1 MRRFLLSPRGSA
13 GTVLLSLSGVLTFA
27 PAAQAAV
34 SAAEVLSYDAG
45 LATGFTNPAASL
57 GQPVGD
63 TTFGALT
70 PFNPPFSEQHIVIV
84 GSGGHLTLRLS
95 SPVSAAGAGPEVGV
109 FSNNGLVDVSPNGTG
124 VAGTPAGTFS
134 PPGRAVVSVSE
145 DGRTFVPLDDEAVTF
160 ANPTNYY
167 TDVRIENYWAPLG
180 SATAD
185 FSRPFTGTLSDF
197 GGLTYEQIVALLDG
211 SAGGTWLDVS
221 GTGLSSVQY
230 VRFDVPQGSRLVVDA
245 VTAVPEPSM
254 GALLALPLMALV
266 RRRRT
271 SR

>member
-1 MRRFLLSPRGSA
+1 M
-13 GTVLLSLSGVLTFA
+13 FA
-27 PAAQAAV
+27 PAARAAV
-34 SAAEVLSYDAG
+34 SAAEMLSYDPG
-45 LATGFTNPAASL
+45 SATGFTNPAASL
-57 GQPVGD
+57 GTPVGD

-70 PFNPPFSEQHIVIV
+70 PFNPPFSEQHIVVV

-95 SPVSAAGAGPEVGV
+95 APVPAAGAGPEVGV
-109 FSNNGLVDVSPNGTG
+109 FSNNGLVDVSPNGSG
-124 VAGTPAGTFS
+124 VAGNPASTFS

-145 DGRTFVPLDDEAVTF
+145 DGRRFVPLDDEPVTF

-167 TDVRIENYWAPLG
+167 TDVRIENYSAPLG
-180 SATAD
+180 SAAAD
-185 FSRPFTGTLSDF
+185 FSRPFTGTLADF

-221 GTGLSSVQY
+221 GTGLSSVRY

-245 VTAVPEPSM
+245 VTAVPEPA
-254 GALLALPLMALV
+254 GVVLLVVPLVAQL